1 MDDKPT
7 ALVNANLTKSSVG
20 EIAENVSAPAVSAN
34 TVAPAANPV
43 VTNTANAP
51 PANTPPANAPP
62 ANAPAANTPAVNTP
76 AVNTPAVN
84 ATKANATKANAANN
98 SVKTNAINAAAATV
112 VTAASTSG
120 PPYLL
125 AFFLVV
131 FLIGIFLALEY
142 LSDMAHIKEHWAE
155 YRCQP
160 QMMPLAGFFGY
171 SVNENF
177 EFCLQQ
183 IIQENTKGVTTPFA
197 TGMFGFTDILSNL
210 MNSANSFRV
219 MLATLVGGVVK
230 IISEFK
236 ARMTALMGR
245 IKLTAGRMKAM
256 MYRIYGTMFAVI
268 YMGLSAQTGI
278 LNFGDSFIFQFID
291 TFCFPPEQPIIL
303 ESGDTLPISEI
314 LVGDILQ
321 GGHRV
326 ETIYKFAADGQTM
339 VELGSGVQVSSNHF
353 VSLNGSWV
361 MAKDHP
367 DAKPIDPWAGGPE
380 RPLICLTTHDHIL
393 PVGDYIFA
401 DYDETDEANAETQGW
416 VDMSLNGRRKS
427 TPHPNVSYEIGC
439 PAATMVK
446 TIDGFKPLYEIKL
459 GDKMNERDTVV
470 GIQVSKISDF
480 SRLSDTQRIARGALI
495 WDTKKGEWTR
505 AYSMLPDAVSGP
517 TEVIA
522 LFVSP
527 GAKYEIQGGFIV
539 RDAMEVYSPDTKKL
553 YAEALLKAEIK

>member
-1 MDDKPT
+1 MDGKPT
-7 ALVNANLTKSSVG
+7 A
-20 EIAENVSAPAVSAN
+20 
-34 TVAPAANPV
+34 PV
-43 VTNTANAP
+43 IP
-51 PANTPPANAPP
+51 PIEGHKYP
-62 ANAPAANTPAVNTP
+62 V
-76 AVNTPAVN
+76 
-84 ATKANATKANAANN
+84 
-98 SVKTNAINAAAATV
+98 
-112 VTAASTSG
+112 
-120 PPYLL
+120 PYIS
-125 AFFLVV
+125 AFFLIL
-131 FLIGIFLALEY
+131 FAILIFIGIESFGNATN
-142 LSDMAHIKEHWAE
+142 MKINWAE

-160 QMMPLAGFFGY
+160 QVMPFAGLFGY
-171 SVNENF
+171 SVNDNF
-177 EFCLQQ
+177 EYCLQQ
-183 IIQENTKGVTTPFA
+183 KIQDSTKGVTGPFA
-197 TGMFGFTDILSNL
+197 SGMFGFTGILSNL

-219 MLATLVGGVVK
+219 MLATLVGGIVK

-236 ARMTALMGR
+236 SRMTALMGR
-245 IKLTAGRMKAM
+245 VKLTAGRMKAM
-256 MYRIYGTMFAVI
+256 MYRIYGTMFAVM
-268 YMGLSAQTGI
+268 YMGMSTMTGI
-278 LNFGDSFIFQFID
+278 LNFGDTFIFKFID

-303 ESGDTLPISEI
+303 ESGETVAISDI
-314 LVGDILQ
+314 LLGDILQ

-326 ETIYKFAADGQTM
+326 QTLYKFAADGQTM
-339 VELGSGVQVSSNHF
+339 VELGTGVQVSSNHF
-353 VSLNGSWV
+353 VTLNGSWV

-367 DAKPIDPWAGGPE
+367 DAKPIDPWSGGPE
-380 RPLICLTTHDHIL
+380 RPLICLSTHDHIL

-416 VDMSLNGRRKS
+416 VDTSLNGRRKS

-470 GIQVSKISDF
+470 GIQISEVSEF

-495 WDTKKGEWTR
+495 WNTKKGEWTR

-553 YAEALLKAEIK
+553 YADALLKAEIK